1 MKKLLF
7 ACLLV
12 SIKTMAQNPTPDYA
26 TTSIESFMSWTDVD
40 YVSDGITG
48 HFLDVHLPKTGKAP
62 YPVVVCIYGSA
73 WFSNNLKGTTFTTGL
88 GQRLLKEGF
97 AVVTI
102 NYRSSFDAK
111 ISCTNTGC
119 KSRCTFHKR

>member
-12 SIKTMAQNPTPDYA
+12 SIKTMAQNTTPGYA
-26 TTSIESFMSWTDVD
+26 TTSIESSMSWTDVD

-62 YPVVVCIYGSA
+62 YPVVVCIQARHCNQLFLLSA
-73 WFSNNLKGTTFTTGL
+73 RACN
-88 GQRLLKEGF
+88 
-97 AVVTI
+97 I
-102 NYRSSFDAK
+102 NSDNHCCGGADV
-111 ISCTNTGC
+111 
-119 KSRCTFHKR
+119 